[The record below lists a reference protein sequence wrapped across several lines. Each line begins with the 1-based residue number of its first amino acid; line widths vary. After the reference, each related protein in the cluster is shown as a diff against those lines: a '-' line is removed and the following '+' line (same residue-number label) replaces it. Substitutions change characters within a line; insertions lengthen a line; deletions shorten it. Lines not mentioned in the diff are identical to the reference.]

1 MSTTLL
7 RLDEKKISEGD
18 SLDEKLSDE
27 GISVEGDIPKLGV
40 PLYSDDRGAKAFP
53 SFWRREKVDLDAI
66 ATQPSV
72 FDNPVSLEAYR
83 PPPVYENVHRF
94 DPKARWT
101 WREERVRDILFVH
114 LIGYSCVRC
123 CPLESRSQD

>member
-1 MSTTLL
+1 MSTALL
-7 RLDEKKISEGD
+7 RTDEKKVSERD

-27 GISVEGDIPKLGV
+27 GTSVEGDIPKLGV
-40 PLYSDDRGAKAFP
+40 PLYSNDRGAKTFP

-101 WREERVRDILFVH
+101 WREERVRDILFRPAYWVFT
-114 LIGYSCVRC
+114 Y
-123 CPLESRSQD
+123 